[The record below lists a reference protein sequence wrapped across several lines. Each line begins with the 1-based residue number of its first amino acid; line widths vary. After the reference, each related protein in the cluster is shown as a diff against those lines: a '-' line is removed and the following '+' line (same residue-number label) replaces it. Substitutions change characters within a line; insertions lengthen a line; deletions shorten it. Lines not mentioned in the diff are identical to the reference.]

1 MEPTPCAACGSEA
14 QGLEDEG
21 KEGNQAEKLAKSFLD
36 AGDVSR
42 ESMLAVLG
50 KWSFAP
56 NIRRVNVTRLEISYV
71 FSDNFGLLRGSQGWS
86 PDNALCRMLS
96 KL

>member
-1 MEPTPCAACGSEA
+1 MEPTPYAACGSEA
-14 QGLEDEG
+14 QGLEE
-21 KEGNQAEKLAKSFLD
+21 KERKAALSNQAEKLAKSFLD

-56 NIRRVNVTRLEISYV
+56 KA
-71 FSDNFGLLRGSQGWS
+71 F
-86 PDNALCRMLS
+86 
-96 KL
+96 